1 MSNNPNTNSLNML
14 ILNNII
20 YAFIL
25 DDEKRIVYSTLKAL
39 TPFCEIKN
47 SEFTDDELD
56 GQKLFDEMHQMEIQD
71 SITNI
76 TTEFYENN
84 KSEIF
89 CESVSILYTI
99 KQLNESQLQQIQEN
113 IMIEVEYN
121 FIDTNHHLFNLSKQL
136 TSAKFSFIHP
146 REKKSKKSFLIWV
159 IGAIITTVIIVA
171 IFYYMQ
177 ILQKEKE
184 EKLQKEKLAK
194 IIADKKAELLKI
206 KLPEHRVQNNLLKQT
221 IISIIDTIPDNVVL
235 SELELQKQDSTFVCN
250 LLSQNTFT
258 TTLKP
263 NLLNLYKKTEVLLM
277 QENKPTFNAIISNTT
292 LKKQILKNKQDKPNY
307 RKNKFIS
314 KSKVKKQIQVFLPK
328 DTKLK
333 FKSTFKSKFL
343 TYNFT
348 ISTIFNKPND
358 LLNFIDELN
367 KKSYSIVVQ
376 YPIEFAKTKK
386 GLETTFNLQF
396 HQFHKK

>member
-1 MSNNPNTNSLNML
+1 
-14 ILNNII
+14 
-20 YAFIL
+20 
-25 DDEKRIVYSTLKAL
+25 
-39 TPFCEIKN
+39 
-47 SEFTDDELD
+47 
-56 GQKLFDEMHQMEIQD
+56 
-71 SITNI
+71 
-76 TTEFYENN
+76 
-84 KSEIF
+84 
-89 CESVSILYTI
+89 
-99 KQLNESQLQQIQEN
+99 
-113 IMIEVEYN
+113 
-121 FIDTNHHLFNLSKQL
+121 
-136 TSAKFSFIHP
+136 
-146 REKKSKKSFLIWV
+146 
-159 IGAIITTVIIVA
+159 
-171 IFYYMQ
+171 
-177 ILQKEKE
+177 
-184 EKLQKEKLAK
+184 
-194 IIADKKAELLKI
+194 
-206 KLPEHRVQNNLLKQT
+206 
-221 IISIIDTIPDNVVL
+221 
-235 SELELQKQDSTFVCN
+235 
-250 LLSQNTFT
+250 
-258 TTLKP
+258 
-263 NLLNLYKKTEVLLM
+263 M